1 MHRLAHF
8 EFDLPDAAFPFSRR
22 LARENG
28 WSHHFTLRV
37 IEEYK
42 RFLILCC
49 DAGHPVTP
57 SDHVDQAWH
66 LHLCYTRSYWE
77 DLCRDTLGKPIHH
90 GPTKGGNAED
100 KKFTDWYQRTL
111 TSYQKHFGQAPPD
124 DIWPPSKQRFA
135 RRDFRRIDASSHLII
150 SRKTLRTTAIAS
162 AATLALAGCT
172 SAFVQ
177 ADPSFLV
184 ILAIPA
190 LFIFGIV
197 CIIKAITGGSS
208 NKRHRRN
215 QNNNSGCGGF
225 WIGSCGSNNS
235 NHDDNDSSGC
245 SSSGCSSSSSGC
257 GGGGCGG
264 GD

>member
-77 DLCRDTLGKPIHH
+77 DLCRDTLAKPIHH
-90 GPTKGGNAED
+90 GPTKGGTSED
-100 KKFTDWYQRTL
+100 NKFTDWYQRTL
-111 TSYQKHFGQAPPD
+111 TSYQKHFGHPPPD

-150 SRKTLRTTAIAS
+150 SRKALRTTAIAS

-177 ADPSFLV
+177 ADPSFLI

-190 LFIFGIV
+190 FFIFGIV
-197 CIIKAITGGSS
+197 CLIKAITGGSS
-208 NKRHRRN
+208 NKRHRRS
-215 QNNNSGCGGF
+215 QNN
-225 WIGSCGSNNS
+225 
-235 NHDDNDSSGC
+235 SSGC

-264 GD
+264 GGD